1 MLKFT
6 HMRYDVEM
14 VNAVMG
20 VVHTSANQI
29 YECLIDGDSQ
39 ELGVEIVSLIATLEA
54 IKEENT

>member
-1 MLKFT
+1 
-6 HMRYDVEM
+6 MRYDVEM

-29 YECLIDGDSQ
+29 YEHLIDGDKE
-39 ELGVEIVSLIATLEA
+39 ELNIEIDCLIATLEA